1 MDAYCIAD
9 NIGPRGSEDHLKSGV
24 ASPGIGH
31 NSIVR
36 LLLVEDDPRMR
47 ALVRRGLVEHGHV
60 VEVAASGPEAVE
72 LAAAADF
79 DVAVLDVML
88 PGFDGV
94 EVVQRLRARAN
105 RTPVLMLTARDAAA
119 DVVRALDAGADD
131 YLAKPFS
138 FAVLVARLRA
148 LGRRAPLTHQ
158 TQLQVSDLRLDP
170 AAHTVT
176 RSGVAIALTRTEYNL
191 LEVLMRDAGRV
202 VTRRAL
208 TDRLWGSDRAVESNT
223 LDAFVKSL
231 RQKIDAGGRPRLIH
245 TVRGVGYSLRH
256 EPEP

>member
-1 MDAYCIAD
+1 
-9 NIGPRGSEDHLKSGV
+9 
-24 ASPGIGH
+24 
-31 NSIVR
+31 VR

-47 ALVRRGLVEHGHV
+47 ALVRRGLAEHGHV
-60 VEVAASGPEAVE
+60 VEVASTGPEAVE

-105 RTPVLMLTARDAAA
+105 RTPVLMLTARDAAS

-148 LGRRAPLTHQ
+148 LGRRGPAPHDTH
-158 TQLQVSDLRLDP
+158 LQVADLRLDP
-170 AAHTVT
+170 AARSVT
-176 RSGVAIALTRTEYNL
+176 RAGVPIALTRTEHNL
-191 LEVLMRDAGRV
+191 LEYLMRDAGRV

-231 RQKIDAGGRPRLIH
+231 RQKIETGGRPRLIH
-245 TVRGVGYSLRH
+245 TVRGVGYCLRH

>member
-1 MDAYCIAD
+1 M
-9 NIGPRGSEDHLKSGV
+9 
-24 ASPGIGH
+24 
-31 NSIVR
+31 
-36 LLLVEDDPRMR
+36 
-47 ALVRRGLVEHGHV
+47 EHGHV
-60 VEVAASGPEAVE
+60 VEVASTGPEAVE

-105 RTPVLMLTARDAAA
+105 RTPVLMLTARDAAS

-148 LGRRAPLTHQ
+148 LGRRGPAPHD
-158 TQLQVSDLRLDP
+158 TQLQVADLRLDP
-170 AAHTVT
+170 AARSVT
-176 RSGVAIALTRTEYNL
+176 RSGVPIALTRTEHNL
-191 LEVLMRDAGRV
+191 LECLMRDAGRV

-231 RQKIDAGGRPRLIH
+231 RQKIEVGGRPRLIH
-245 TVRGVGYSLRH
+245 TVRGVGYCLRH

>member
-1 MDAYCIAD
+1 MGD
-9 NIGPRGSEDHLKSGV
+9 N
-24 ASPGIGH
+24 AS
-31 NSIVR
+31 VR

-47 ALVRRGLVEHGHV
+47 ALVRRGLTEQGHV
-60 VEVAASGPEAVE
+60 VEVASTGPEAVE

-94 EVVQRLRARAN
+94 EVVQRLRARSN
-105 RTPVLMLTARDAAA
+105 RTPVLMLTARDAASE
-119 DVVRALDAGADD
+119 VVRALDAGADD

-148 LGRRAPLTHQ
+148 LGRRGPAPHDA
-158 TQLQVSDLRLDP
+158 QLQVSDLRLDP
-170 AAHTVT
+170 ASRIVT
-176 RSGVAIALTRTEYNL
+176 RAGVPIALTRTEHNL
-191 LEVLMRDAGRV
+191 LECLMRDAGRV

-231 RQKIDAGGRPRLIH
+231 RQKVESGGRPRLVH
-245 TVRGVGYSLRH
+245 TVRGVGYCLRH

>member
-1 MDAYCIAD
+1 M
-9 NIGPRGSEDHLKSGV
+9 
-24 ASPGIGH
+24 
-31 NSIVR
+31 R

-47 ALVRRGLVEHGHV
+47 ALVRRGLTEQGHIVEI
-60 VEVAASGPEAVE
+60 AASGPDAVE
-72 LAAAADF
+72 LAAAAEF

-88 PGFDGV
+88 PGFDGI
-94 EVVQRLRARAN
+94 EVVQRLRAQAN
-105 RTPVLMLTARDAAA
+105 RTPVLMLTARDAAS
-119 DVVRALDAGADD
+119 DIVRALDAGADD

-148 LGRRAPLTHQ
+148 LGRRGPALHGTV
-158 TQLQVSDLRLDP
+158 LQVSDLRLDP
-170 AAHTVT
+170 AARTVT
-176 RSGVAIALTRTEYNL
+176 RAGMPIALTRTEHNL
-191 LEVLMRDAGRV
+191 LECLMRDAGRV

-231 RQKIDAGGRPRLIH
+231 RQKIEAGGRPRLVQ
-245 TVRGVGYSLRH
+245 TVRGVGYCLRD

>member
-1 MDAYCIAD
+1 
-9 NIGPRGSEDHLKSGV
+9 
-24 ASPGIGH
+24 
-31 NSIVR
+31 VR

-47 ALVRRGLVEHGHV
+47 TLVRRGLTEQGHV
-60 VEVAASGPEAVE
+60 VEVAATGPEAVE
-72 LAAAADF
+72 LAATAEF

-131 YLAKPFS
+131 YLAKPFA

-148 LGRRAPLTHQ
+148 LGRRSPMSHDA
-158 TQLQVSDLRLDP
+158 QLHVSDLRLDP
-170 AAHTVT
+170 GARVVT
-176 RSGVAIALTRTEYNL
+176 RGGAVIALTRTEHNL
-191 LEVLMRDAGRV
+191 LEALMRDAGRV

-208 TDRLWGSDRAVESNT
+208 TDRLWGSDQAVESNT

-231 RQKIDAGGRPRLIH
+231 RQKIEAGGRPRLIH
-245 TVRGVGYSLRH
+245 TVRGVGYCLRL

>member
-1 MDAYCIAD
+1 
-9 NIGPRGSEDHLKSGV
+9 
-24 ASPGIGH
+24 
-31 NSIVR
+31 VR

-47 ALVRRGLVEHGHV
+47 ALVRRGLTEHGHV
-60 VEVAASGPEAVE
+60 VEVASTGPEAVE

-105 RTPVLMLTARDAAA
+105 RTPVLMLTARDAAS
-119 DVVRALDAGADD
+119 DIVRALDAGADD

-148 LGRRAPLTHQ
+148 LGRRGPAPHDA
-158 TQLQVSDLRLDP
+158 QLQVADLRLDP
-170 AAHTVT
+170 AARSVT
-176 RSGVAIALTRTEYNL
+176 RGGVLIALTRTEHNL
-191 LEVLMRDAGRV
+191 LECLMRDAGRV

-208 TDRLWGSDRAVESNT
+208 TDRLWGNDRAVESNT

-231 RQKIDAGGRPRLIH
+231 RHKIEAGGRPRLVH
-245 TVRGVGYSLRH
+245 PVRGVGYCLRH